1 MKFTVEQT
9 TEPAIIAINGD
20 VLGGADAME
29 FTRGVGQLVRDG
41 ARKVIVDLNGVE
53 LMNSSGLGMLVG
65 GAKTVRGAGGEFCV
79 VGANQKILSL
89 FKMTRLDA
97 VFRTFAT
104 REDALA

>member
-9 TEPAIIAINGD
+9 EPAIIVINGD

-29 FTRGVGQLVRDG
+29 FTSGVGELVREG
-41 ARKVIVDLNGVE
+41 ARRVVVDMNAVE

-65 GAKTVRGAGGEFCV
+65 AAKTVRGAGGEFCV

>member
-9 TEPAIIAINGD
+9 EPAIIVINGD

-29 FTRGVGQLVRDG
+29 FTSGVGELVREGARGVV
-41 ARKVIVDLNGVE
+41 VDMNAVE

-65 GAKTVRGAGGEFCV
+65 AAKTVRGAGGEFCV